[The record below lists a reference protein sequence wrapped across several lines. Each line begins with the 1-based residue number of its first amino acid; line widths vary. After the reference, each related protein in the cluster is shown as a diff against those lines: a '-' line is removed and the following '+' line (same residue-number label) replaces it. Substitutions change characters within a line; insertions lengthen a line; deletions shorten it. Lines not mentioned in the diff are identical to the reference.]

1 MKSTGTNKT
10 KLLRQLR
17 KLRETVAKS
26 NSPLAKMT
34 PEEVIEKL
42 RKDRERIWEEK
53 FAARP

>member
-1 MKSTGTNKT
+1 MKSTRANKT
-10 KLLRQLR
+10 QLLKQLR
-17 KLRETVAKS
+17 RLRETAAKS
-26 NSPLAKMT
+26 NSALAKMT